1 LSFEA
6 ERAPQRSVAFAA
18 TSLQEKAPIMAEHI
32 THDAIYDTVDRDDF
46 DAMVEVDRYARRTG
60 AFDEIIAATEDH
72 FWDPL
77 DPAYVDFSQPFDTK
91 NEAFMPRDFTIEL
104 NCAVAD
110 RLDEGQKIALANEVT
125 RFSLSQILHGEQG
138 ALSLSASLC
147 HVLYD
152 PGALEYAANQAREEA
167 RHVTAF
173 SKYVGARWG
182 TPLPVGQTL
191 GDLMNELVL
200 APEVYKK
207 LIGMQ
212 MLIEGLAMGAFAT
225 LHSKTR
231 DPLLRR
237 TVQLVM
243 TDEAFHHKFGRIWAK
258 RTVPKLS
265 EEEHEKVELWA
276 ASCFHKIFM
285 NLVNAEQKQAIYPKY
300 GFDWKFVRASV
311 MEAFNDDDRRRMM
324 KENTNIFRVLIKTLL
339 HGGIITER
347 TRHLYEAWVDL
358 GQLEQEPDGVVGD
371 AIAEE
376 AMIELREIN
385 GQKRKKI
392 GRAFKEMA
400 RAQP

>member
-1 LSFEA
+1 
-6 ERAPQRSVAFAA
+6 
-18 TSLQEKAPIMAEHI
+18 MADQI
-32 THDAIYDTVDRDDF
+32 THDEIYDAVDRDDF
-46 DAMVEVDRYARRTG
+46 DAMIEVDRYARRTG
-60 AFDEIIAATEDH
+60 AFDEIISATEDH

-91 NEAFMPRDFTIEL
+91 NEMIMPHDFTIEL
-104 NCAVAD
+104 NCAVKD
-110 RLDEGQKIALANEVT
+110 RLDEGQQIALANEVT

-147 HVLYD
+147 QVLHD
-152 PGALEYAANQAREEA
+152 PGAQEYAANQAREEA

-173 SKYVGARWG
+173 SKYVAVRWG
-182 TPLPVGQTL
+182 TPLPAGATL
-191 GDLMNELVL
+191 ASLMNEIVL

-225 LHSKTR
+225 LHSRTR

-243 TDEAFHHKFGRIWAK
+243 TDEAFHHRFGRIWAK
-258 RTVPKLS
+258 RTVPKLT
-265 EEEHEKVELWA
+265 EEEHEKVEDWA
-276 ASCFHKIFM
+276 AVCFHKVFM
-285 NLVNAEQKQAIYPKY
+285 NLVNAEQKQSIYPQF
-300 GFDWKFVRASV
+300 GLEWQWVRSAV
-311 MEAFNDDDRRRMM
+311 MEAFGDQDRRRLM

-358 GQLEQEPDGVVGD
+358 GELEREPEGVVGD
-371 AIAEE
+371 AIAD
-376 AMIELREIN
+376 AAILELREIN
-385 GQKRKKI
+385 GAKRKKI
-392 GRAFKEMA
+392 GRAMKEIA
-400 RAQP
+400 RAN

>member
-1 LSFEA
+1 
-6 ERAPQRSVAFAA
+6 
-18 TSLQEKAPIMAEHI
+18 MADHI
-32 THDAIYDTVDRDDF
+32 THDEIYDAVDRDDF
-46 DAMVEVDRYARRTG
+46 DAMIEVDRYARRTG

-91 NEAFMPRDFTIEL
+91 NETIMPRDFTIEL
-104 NCAVAD
+104 NCAVKD
-110 RLDEGQKIALANEVT
+110 RLDEGQQIALANQVT

-147 HVLYD
+147 HVLHD
-152 PGALEYAANQAREEA
+152 PGAQEYAANQAREEA

-173 SKYVGARWG
+173 SKYVGTRWG
-182 TPLPVGQTL
+182 TPLPAGATL
-191 GDLMNELVL
+191 ASLMNELVL

-207 LIGMQ
+207 LVGMQ

-225 LHSKTR
+225 LHSRTR

-243 TDEAFHHKFGRIWAK
+243 TDEAFHHRFGRIWAK

-265 EEEHEKVELWA
+265 AEEHEKVEDWA
-276 ASCFHKIFM
+276 AACFHKVFM
-285 NLVNAEQKQAIYPKY
+285 NLVNAEQKQSIYPQF
-300 GFDWKFVRASV
+300 GLEWQWVRAAV
-311 MEAFNDDDRRRMM
+311 MEAFTDTDRRRLM

-339 HGGIITER
+339 HGGIITDR

-358 GQLEQEPDGVVGD
+358 GELGREPEGVVGD
-371 AIAEE
+371 AIADE
-376 AMIELREIN
+376 AILELREIN
-385 GQKRKKI
+385 GSKRKKI
-392 GRAFKEMA
+392 GRAFKA
-400 RAQP
+400 IAKAN